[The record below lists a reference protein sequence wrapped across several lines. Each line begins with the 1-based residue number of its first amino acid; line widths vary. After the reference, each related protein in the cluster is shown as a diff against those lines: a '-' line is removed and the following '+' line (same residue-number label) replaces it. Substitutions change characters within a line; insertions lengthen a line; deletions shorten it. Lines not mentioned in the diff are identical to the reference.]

1 MDLTV
6 LINRA
11 RSGDAAAADSAMRE
25 VYEQLKRIALS
36 AMQGQAG
43 HTLSATALVSEA
55 YLRLLPGQSA
65 PIEDRQHF
73 YRLASRAMRQILID
87 QARRRSADKRGG
99 DWVQTELSA
108 QIGGPDGFADVL
120 AIDQALVQLEA
131 LDPELA
137 QLTEQ
142 YFFAGLNFSQIAEL
156 RGVSERTIRRD
167 WDTARAFLRRVLAES
182 RT

>member
-11 RSGDAAAADSAMRE
+11 RSGDVTAADSALRE

-36 AMQGQAG
+36 AMHGQSG
-43 HTLSATALVSEA
+43 QTLSATALVNEA

-73 YRLASRAMRQILID
+73 YRLAARAMRQILID

-99 DWVQTELSA
+99 DWVQTELNE
-108 QIGGPDGFADVL
+108 QIGGVDGFADVL

-142 YFFAGLNFSQIAEL
+142 YFFAGLNFAQIAEL
-156 RGVSERTIRRD
+156 RGISERTVRRD

-182 RT
+182 PL

>member
-1 MDLTV
+1 
-6 LINRA
+6 
-11 RSGDAAAADSAMRE
+11 
-25 VYEQLKRIALS
+25 
-36 AMQGQAG
+36 MQGQAG

-65 PIEDRQHF
+65 PVEDRQHF

-142 YFFAGLNFSQIAEL
+142 YFFAGLNFAQIAEL

-182 RT
+182 HT